1 MVKITE
7 KKKPDQKTVL
17 IEVEGALEGS
27 GSAYLEEYLL
37 DLINRGNSNIL
48 LNAEMISTIGSA
60 GIGLLLY
67 ITDCAQSAGG
77 LFIIFGLN
85 YEAALLIERLGIDK
99 ILHIEK
105 DQSEAL
111 KSASL
116 SRGNST
122 YEKPLIIK
130 CQGCS
135 SPIRVKGPGEYMC
148 HKCLMRFRADSDMKV
163 VFD

>member
-7 KKKPDQKTVL
+7 KKIPDKKTAL

-37 DLINRGNSNIL
+37 DLIDRGSLNIL
-48 LNAEMISTIGSA
+48 LNAERVSKIGSA

-67 ITDCAQSAGG
+67 ITDCAKSSGRS
-77 LFIIFGLN
+77 FVIFGLN
-85 YEAALLIERLGIDK
+85 YEAALLIERLGIGK
-99 ILHIEK
+99 ILHSAK
-105 DQSEAL
+105 DQNEAL
-111 KSASL
+111 KTAGL
-116 SRGNST
+116 SRGNSA
-122 YEKPLIIK
+122 YEEPLIIK

-135 SPIRVKGPGEYMC
+135 SLIRVKEPGEYMC